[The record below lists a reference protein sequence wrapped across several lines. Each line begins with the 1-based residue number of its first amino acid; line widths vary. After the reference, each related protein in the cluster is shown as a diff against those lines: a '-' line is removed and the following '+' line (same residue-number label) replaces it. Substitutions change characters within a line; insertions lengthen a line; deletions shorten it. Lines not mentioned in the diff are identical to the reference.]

1 MVDTKLNVGGKNS
14 QYSIIH
20 IFIVTE
26 TVSSSAHART
36 G

>member
-20 IFIVTE
+20 IFIVT
-26 TVSSSAHART
+26 VSSSAHART